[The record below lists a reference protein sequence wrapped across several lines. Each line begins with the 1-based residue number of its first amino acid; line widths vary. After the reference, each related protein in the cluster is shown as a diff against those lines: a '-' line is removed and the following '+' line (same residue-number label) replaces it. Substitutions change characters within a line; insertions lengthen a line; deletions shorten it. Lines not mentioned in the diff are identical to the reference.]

1 MVLASITLTM
11 AMAFATVL
19 GRHRRIQRADPSR
32 QKKQTSTETSRD
44 DFFHV
49 EDFLTRRVLFDAKG
63 PRAEY
68 DDVEDFLTRR
78 VLFDAKGPRAEYD
91 DDGAGQSQMT
101 SR

>member
-1 MVLASITLTM
+1 MNGVIMVLASITLTM

-49 EDFLTRRVLFDAKG
+49 EDFSTRRV
-63 PRAEY
+63 RALNTTMTAQ
-68 DDVEDFLTRR
+68 DRR
-78 VLFDAKGPRAEYD
+78 K
-91 DDGAGQSQMT
+91 
-101 SR
+101 